1 MNIYKKQPNTR
12 LRFNLLTVIIY
23 MIGIILLL
31 QLFNLQIINGATY
44 REESNTRL
52 TRESTLYAARGDI
65 TDSSGNLLA
74 TVSSGYSAEL
84 YKTKSDNE
92 TLNQTILNII
102 NVLEQNQEAYIDT
115 LPIKINPY
123 EYTIKDDKLKE
134 WKKKYKLDNNATAE
148 EAFKYFKDRYEI
160 TTNNLADA
168 RKIMGLRYRITTEGY
183 SSTRSIS
190 IADNLSEKSVST
202 FSEKNEQFGGLTIV
216 TKATRTYPNGKLAS
230 HILGYTGKI
239 DGDEYSAKKSE
250 GYLINDY
257 IGRTGIE
264 ELFEK
269 YLKGTNGTKQLGMS
283 VDGAITEEYTEK
295 EAIQGSTLV
304 LTIDANLQT
313 VTEKA
318 LQDTITNIQNGAY
331 SSSHKKYPA
340 SAGAIVVM
348 NVKNGEVLAMASNP
362 DYEPQLFVDGIKQE
376 KFDEYRETNALYNRA
391 IRGNYAPGSTFKMLT
406 AITALQEGKVGV
418 KEKIN
423 DSGPYPL
430 GHHPACWLYNQ
441 SRRTHGYLN
450 VTEAIKRSC
459 NYFFYESGCRAGI
472 EQIDRYAKYFGLG
485 VKTGIE
491 LPSESAGT
499 LASPEVAK
507 KKRNEAWSTGATLNA
522 SIGQGDNGFT
532 PIQMAKYVSTLLN
545 GGNRITPTIIKTI
558 KTASGEEISKSEIQ
572 QHTRQILGDT
582 GDDSENLE
590 ISQEY
595 IDAIL
600 EGMKDV
606 TSENGGT
613 AYSVFKNF
621 NFTVGGKTGSA
632 QTTLNNVEATNAC
645 FVGFAPYDDPEIA
658 ISVVIEGGGTGSYAA
673 YAARDIIAQYF
684 GMNEEYI
691 TENVTA
697 RPYTELQT

>member
-12 LRFNLLTVIIY
+12 LRFNLLTVLIY
-23 MIGIILLL
+23 IIGIILIL

-44 REESNTRL
+44 REESNIRL
-52 TRESTLYAARGDI
+52 TRESILYAARGDI

-74 TVSSGYSAEL
+74 TVDLGYSAEL

-102 NVLEQNQEAYIDT
+102 NVLEKNQEAYLDT

-123 EYTIKDDKLKE
+123 EFTIKDEEKLKT

-148 EAFKYFKDRYEI
+148 DAFNYFKKRYEI
-160 TTNNLADA
+160 TNENIADA

-190 IADNLSEKSVST
+190 IADNLSESSVST
-202 FSEKNEQFGGLTIV
+202 FSERNELFGGLTIV
-216 TKATRTYPNGKLAS
+216 TKASRTYPNGKLAS
-230 HILGYTGKI
+230 HILGYIGKI
-239 DGDEYSAKKSE
+239 NGDEYGEKKKE

-257 IGRTGIE
+257 IGRTGVE
-264 ELFEK
+264 DLFEK
-269 YLKGTNGTKQLGMS
+269 YLKGTNGTRQLGMS
-283 VDGAITEEYTEK
+283 VDGTITEEYTED

-304 LTIDANLQT
+304 LTIDANLQA

-318 LQDTITNIQNGAY
+318 LQDTIDGIRNGAY
-331 SSSHKKYPA
+331 GKKYPA
-340 SAGAIVVM
+340 TAGAIVVM
-348 NVKNGEVLAMASNP
+348 NVRNGEVLAMASNP
-362 DYEPQLFVDGIKQE
+362 DYEPQLFANGISKE
-376 KFDEYRETNALYNRA
+376 KFDEYKESDALYNVA
-391 IRGNYAPGSTFKMLT
+391 ISGTYAPGSTFKMLT
-406 AITALQEGKVGV
+406 AITALQEQKVGI

-450 VTEAIKRSC
+450 VTDALKHSC
-459 NYFFYESGCRAGI
+459 NFFFYESGYRSGI

-491 LPSESAGT
+491 LPNELAGT

-507 KKRNEAWSTGATLNA
+507 QKGEAWSTAATLNT
-522 SIGQGDNGFT
+522 SIGQGYNAFT
-532 PIQMAKYVSTLLN
+532 PIQMAKYVSTLVN
-545 GGNRITPTIIKTI
+545 GGERVTPTIIKNV
-558 KTASGEEISKSEIQ
+558 KTSYGSEISKAEIQ
-572 QHTRQILGDT
+572 EHTKKILGNT
-582 GDDSENLE
+582 NDDSENLE
-590 ISQEY
+590 ISQQY
-595 IDAIL
+595 IDVIL

-621 NFTVGGKTGSA
+621 NFTIGGKTGSA
-632 QTTLNNVEATNAC
+632 QNDTRTDAW
-645 FVGFAPYDDPEIA
+645 FVGFAPYNEPEIA
-658 ISVVIEGGGTGSYAA
+658 IAVVVEGGGTGKYAA
-673 YAARDIIAQYF
+673 YAARDVIAQYF
-684 GMNEEYI
+684 GMNEEDI
-691 TENVTA
+691 IENVTA
-697 RPYTELQT
+697 RPYTEQQT